1 MRRIVRIVT
10 IVITILVVYCT
21 YQIAVGVL
29 LSSTFAAIFAGV
41 SLIISIYQ
49 VISELR
55 PSLQNRRPRESRLIM
70 PGVQRE
76 KSTFSGPRARSLE
89 GEIRAFADQAP
100 LLPTQSNSVP
110 CARSLCTGKNSTAQY
125 PGVEDDRASAA
136 RAYQCW

>member
-21 YQIAVGVL
+21 YQIAVGGL

-55 PSLQNRRPRESRLIM
+55 PSLQNRRPRESR
-70 PGVQRE
+70 
-76 KSTFSGPRARSLE
+76 
-89 GEIRAFADQAP
+89 
-100 LLPTQSNSVP
+100 
-110 CARSLCTGKNSTAQY
+110 
-125 PGVEDDRASAA
+125 
-136 RAYQCW
+136 